1 MAWPTNLRAKIP
13 FIHEGS
19 VSSSGKQTTTGAN
32 QEFDFSATPLN
43 SLEITAHA
51 DDIHIKLNDETNTH
65 LVQSG
70 GSITIDGLNITKLTI
85 VENGVEYSYSGMYWV
100 S

>member
-19 VSSSGKQTTTGAN
+19 KSSSGKQTTTGAN